1 MEVVY
6 KHKIHCV
13 TEADWVYVLSES
25 ETPPTTCPNNAAH
38 TVTSG
43 SEGTDDSIKA
53 TDTRAQKIMETGGPD
68 SIYIGFQFTANTT
81 TYTHDE
87 KITENCYLDWGHVE
101 VVGSDPADYV
111 EMLII
116 DKDAV
121 RYPANTVLIQ
131 YVHNAN
137 IGADGKKS
145 FPKDEPQRKATEDLK
160 DLYIRTIYHRAT
172 TGDRTVLVDLSGDNA
187 L

>member
-6 KHKIHCV
+6 KHKIYCE
-13 TEADWVYVLSES
+13 TDSKWEYKLSES
-25 ETPPTTCPNNAAH
+25 ETLLTACPTNAGH
-38 TVTSG
+38 TVTTG
-43 SEGTDDSIKA
+43 SSNIDSSIKP

-68 SIYIGFQFTANTT
+68 SIYVGFQFTANTT

-131 YVHNAN
+131 YVYNAN